1 MSNTSQN
8 AVSRRRLLQLVGVG
22 AATAVLAGCAG
33 PGTGAKP
40 MSTGGPTP
48 PALGKASGTVSFSH
62 FRGED
67 KQVFATLIDRFQQ
80 KNKGVTVNQ
89 VISTSQDYLNS
100 ALQKVRDG
108 SQGDALP
115 AFRGSQ
121 FHSFAEAGVFTDLSN
136 TKADTFYVPER
147 LDAGK
152 SNGKQ
157 LGFPYQTLLLMPLI
171 NEDLFDKANADIA
184 PKNWDAFLNACDK
197 LKSKGIVPISWPGGD
212 LGNSAQLFNSM
223 VLGDAPVDDM
233 CARINDGRLKVTDD
247 WFLKV
252 LNKYKQLGKYMQPS
266 FTGTSYESSQ
276 QLFAT
281 GQAAMLATGTYSIAT
296 VRSLGGMFPINM
308 IFPKTGSKVAEN
320 TGVYNATFILGVNAA
335 SKNQPAAYDWVQF
348 LSEKENASYYANKTA
363 QFSNVKGVEYD
374 NADLKK
380 TGVLLDKAI
389 LAPRFQ
395 FLNADIANAVY
406 GLCVNVAN
414 GADIGQASEATQ
426 TTINQAL

>member
-1 MSNTSQN
+1 
-8 AVSRRRLLQLVGVG
+8 
-22 AATAVLAGCAG
+22 
-33 PGTGAKP
+33 
-40 MSTGGPTP
+40 
-48 PALGKASGTVSFSH
+48 
-62 FRGED
+62 
-67 KQVFATLIDRFQQ
+67 
-80 KNKGVTVNQ
+80 
-89 VISTSQDYLNS
+89 
-100 ALQKVRDG
+100 VRDG

-152 SNGKQ
+152 SGGKQ

-184 PKNWDAFLNACDK
+184 PKNWDAFLDACDK
-197 LKSKGIVPISWPGGD
+197 LKSKGIVPIAWPGGD

-296 VRSLGGMFPINM
+296 VRSLGGTFPINM

-414 GADIGQASEATQ
+414 GADIGQAAEATQ